1 MELVARVPKDGE
13 LGGGV
18 FVAAEESV
26 CMYRYVIVQVAKAE
40 LSKIMHQVYLTTCTC
55 F

>member
-18 FVAAEESV
+18 FVTVEESV
-26 CMYRYVIVQVAKAE
+26 CMNRYVIVQVAVKNYAPGIFDH
-40 LSKIMHQVYLTTCTC
+40 LRMASR
-55 F
+55 